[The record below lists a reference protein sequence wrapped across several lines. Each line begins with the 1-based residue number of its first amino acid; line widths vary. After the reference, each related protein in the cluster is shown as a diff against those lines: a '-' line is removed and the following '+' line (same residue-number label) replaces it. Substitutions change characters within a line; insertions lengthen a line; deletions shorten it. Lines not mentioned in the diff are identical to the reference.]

1 MSILGAMFTAVSGV
15 NAQSRSL
22 GHISDNIANSQT
34 TGYKKVDTRFETLI
48 TVSNSN
54 LHAPGGVIASP
65 HYANALQGNINQT
78 QSDTNLAI
86 SGNGFFVVSHPN
98 QQTGTTTTFDNLS
111 YYTRA
116 GDFEVNRDG
125 YLVNN
130 GNYFLNGWSVDQTTG
145 LPDTS
150 SLAPI
155 KITQTLDQP
164 TATSTI
170 EFVGNLPATSVVN
183 PAPPLGPTNIKI
195 FDALGNPHTIS
206 LVWTKRADNLWK
218 LDIQAPD
225 STLDPVNGTITGIN
239 DQTAVQAAVTA
250 NVAPVAQV
258 DTITIPAALA
268 AGDTM
273 TYQIGAGAVIVTAPA
288 GGYTQAQAA
297 AAFVAA
303 INGNA
308 ALSAQVTAG
317 NIVANTFQV
326 TADTAGTPFAAV
338 IGGTAGPTQATT
350 TANVAAV
357 AQVDSVTIGGSV
369 GAGEIGDTYSVTVGS
384 TTVTYTNDGTET
396 SSNDVAT
403 GLAALINAN
412 PSIGVDATVVGAVI
426 NLTARTPGTPFT
438 AITGTSNGSVPAF
451 IDVQF
456 GITAATA
463 GKVVQVTNAFNL
475 LGNATVP
482 ATQTANAPIDIG
494 FTVDYGT
501 GPQVVTLDL
510 GRFQTTDKLT
520 QFAGTQIDIQRLT
533 QDGVPQGVFKDLNI
547 RDNGDIELNYDNGRS
562 RVFFKVPMAQFYDA
576 NQLKR
581 EAGQAFTETF
591 DSGSARLSD
600 PGAGGAGTIRGSA
613 VEGSNVDIAEEF
625 SKMIV
630 TQRAFSA
637 NTRVITTA
645 DDMLQDI
652 INIKR

>member
-1 MSILGAMFTAVSGV
+1 M
-15 NAQSRSL
+15 
-22 GHISDNIANSQT
+22 AN
-34 TGYKKVDTRFETLI
+34 
-48 TVSNSN
+48 
-54 LHAPGGVIASP
+54 
-65 HYANALQGNINQT
+65 
-78 QSDTNLAI
+78 
-86 SGNGFFVVSHPN
+86 
-98 QQTGTTTTFDNLS
+98 
-111 YYTRA
+111 
-116 GDFEVNRDG
+116 
-125 YLVNN
+125 
-130 GNYFLNGWSVDQTTG
+130 
-145 LPDTS
+145 
-150 SLAPI
+150 
-155 KITQTLDQP
+155 
-164 TATSTI
+164 
-170 EFVGNLPATSVVN
+170 
-183 PAPPLGPTNIKI
+183 
-195 FDALGNPHTIS
+195 
-206 LVWTKRADNLWK
+206 
-218 LDIQAPD
+218 
-225 STLDPVNGTITGIN
+225 
-239 DQTAVQAAVTA
+239 
-250 NVAPVAQV
+250 
-258 DTITIPAALA
+258 
-268 AGDTM
+268 
-273 TYQIGAGAVIVTAPA
+273 
-288 GGYTQAQAA
+288 
-297 AAFVAA
+297 
-303 INGNA
+303 
-308 ALSAQVTAG
+308 
-317 NIVANTFQV
+317 
-326 TADTAGTPFAAV
+326 
-338 IGGTAGPTQATT
+338 
-350 TANVAAV
+350 
-357 AQVDSVTIGGSV
+357 
-369 GAGEIGDTYSVTVGS
+369 
-384 TTVTYTNDGTET
+384 
-396 SSNDVAT
+396 

-426 NLTARTPGTPFT
+426 NLTARTPGTGFT

-463 GKVVQVTNAFNL
+463 GKVVQVTNVFNL
-475 LGNATVP
+475 LGNATIP
-482 ATQTANAPIDIG
+482 ASQTANAPIEIG

-630 TQRAFSA
+630 TQRAYSA

>member
-65 HYANALQGNINQT
+65 HYANSLQGNINQT
-78 QSDTNLAI
+78 QSETNLAI

-98 QQTGTTTTFDNLS
+98 LQNGATTTFDNLA

-164 TATSTI
+164 TATSHI
-170 EFVGNLPATSVVN
+170 EFVGNLPATSDVN
-183 PAPPLGPTNIKI
+183 PTPPLGPTNIKI
-195 FDALGNPHTIS
+195 FDGLGNPHTVS
-206 LVWTKRADNLWK
+206 LVWSKRADNLWK

-225 STLDPVNGTITGIN
+225 SSVDPVNGLTSGIN
-239 DQTAVQAAVTA
+239 NQTAVRASVTA

-273 TYQIGAGAVIVTAPA
+273 TFQLGAGTVIVTAPA
-288 GGYTQAQAA
+288 TGYTQPQAA
-297 AAFVAA
+297 AALVAA
-303 INGNA
+303 INASA
-308 ALSAQVTAG
+308 ALSTQVTAG
-317 NIVANTFQV
+317 NIVGNGFDV
-326 TADTAGTPFAAV
+326 TADVAGTPFTPV
-338 IGGTAGPTQATT
+338 LGGSVTPTDAHTI
-350 TANVAAV
+350 ANVSAV
-357 AQVDSVTIGGSV
+357 AQVDSITIGGNVSP
-369 GAGEIGDTYSVTVGS
+369 GEIGDTFSVTVGS
-384 TTVTYTNDGTET
+384 TTVTYTNDGTEN
-396 SSNDVAT
+396 SANDVAT

-412 PSIGVDATVVGAVI
+412 PSIGVDATASGAVI
-426 NLTARTPGTPFT
+426 NLTARTPGVPFT
-438 AITGTSNGSVPAF
+438 AVTATSNGAVPAF

-456 GITAATA
+456 GVTPDTA

-475 LGNATVP
+475 LGNAIMP
-482 ATQTANAPIDIG
+482 ATQTANSPIDIN

-501 GPQVVTLDL
+501 GPQLISLDL

-520 QFAGTQIDIQRLT
+520 QFAGTQIDVQRLT

-562 RVFFKVPMAQFYDA
+562 RVFFKVPLAQFYDA

-630 TQRAFSA
+630 TQRAYSA